1 MAVAKKTAA
10 KAAKPVEPEIDELEE
25 LETDEIEPE
34 EMEEIEEDEPA
45 PKPRK
50 AKAERKTPEV
60 TFGIA
65 DLARYLSEG
74 REKPVTTRELRT
86 LARKLAKDGSGR
98 VNREII
104 PGNRA
109 RYDWPGIDHPEVQ
122 ALIDAFNSG
131 ELEEDKRAKL
141 QALKEKKDA
150 ERAAAKAA
158 AGDDTAKPAPKRAAK
173 KAVAKK
179 PAPVVEEDDEEL
191 DLEEE

>member
-10 KAAKPVEPEIDELEE
+10 KPVKPVEPEIDELEE
-25 LETDEIEPE
+25 LEADEVEPE

-98 VNREII
+98 VDREII

-122 ALIDAFNSG
+122 ALINAFNSG

-141 QALKEKKDA
+141 QALKDKKDA

-158 AGDDTAKPAPKRAAK
+158 AGDDTAKPAAKPAAKRA
-173 KAVAKK
+173 AKK